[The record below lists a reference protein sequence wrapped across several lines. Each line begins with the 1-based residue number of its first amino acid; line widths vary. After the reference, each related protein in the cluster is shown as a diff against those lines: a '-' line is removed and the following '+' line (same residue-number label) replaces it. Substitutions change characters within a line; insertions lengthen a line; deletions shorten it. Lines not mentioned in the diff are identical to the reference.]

1 MSIPQRIASYST
13 TAEVNVR
20 AAEFLQIARALC
32 VSRSDGEA
40 ARFMARVPASDRA
53 RQAFE
58 QRAAVN
64 PGTVGDSTWGGAL
77 STYSQLSEGFASTVN
92 SAFDRILN
100 DGGFFRVPPMTRIAV
115 ASAGMVA
122 FTVGEGAPKGAT
134 QGTLTA
140 VELTMGKVTAF
151 LTVATELLRA
161 GGAGALNLLGDE
173 LRKAVAKYTDQ
184 YFIAQLVTG
193 LTAIPTAGSSALA
206 IRNDVRFLLDAV
218 SFDSDARLYFIA
230 PTTIAKRLSSV
241 GDAQGG
247 RMFPQLTPTNGLLD
261 GIPLVTSDQA
271 TAGTLTL
278 VDASQV
284 AVAAGEIVLDRS
296 DAATLVMDSAPSS
309 PPTASDNYFSTWQT
323 NSTALRAERFL
334 SAQRMRT
341 TAAAQISGITGVG
354 NSPA

>member
-1 MSIPQRIASYST
+1 MSFPQQIAALAVDRET
-13 TAEVNVR
+13 NIR
-20 AAEFLQIARALC
+20 AAEFLQVCRALV
-32 VSRSDGEA
+32 VSRSEREA
-40 ARFMARVPASDRA
+40 QAFLARVPASDRA
-53 RQAFE
+53 REAFT
-58 QRAAVN
+58 QRASVN
-64 PGTVGDSTWGGAL
+64 PGTVSDSTWGGAL

-92 SAFDRILN
+92 SAFDKILN
-100 DGGFFRVPPMTRIAV
+100 DGSFLRVPPMTRVAV

-140 VELTMGKVTAF
+140 VELTMAKVTAF

-161 GGAGALNLLGDE
+161 GGAGALNLLGEE
-173 LRKAVAKYTDQ
+173 LRRAVAKYTDQ

-206 IRNDVRFLLDAV
+206 IRNDIRFLLDAV

-230 PTTIAKRLSSV
+230 PPQIAKRLSSV

-247 RMFPQLTPTNGLLD
+247 RMFPQLTPTNGFLD
-261 GIPLVTSDQA
+261 GVPLVTSDQA

-278 VDASQV
+278 VDARQV
-284 AVAAGEIVLDRS
+284 AVSAAEIVLDRS

-309 PPTASDNYFSTWQT
+309 PPVAGDNYFSTWQA
-323 NSTALRAERFL
+323 NASALRAERFL
-334 SAQRMRT
+334 SVQRMRT
-341 TAAAQISGITGVG
+341 TAVAQVSGVTGVG
-354 NSPA
+354 NSPS